1 MTSGFLA
8 IVGRTADITLIV
20 FILMQLALA
29 FRVSQTVLLHL
40 YHRSTG
46 LERERIALA
55 RPLPAEDALPA
66 VLVQIPT
73 FNEGRLVRRVLDS
86 VVSLDWPRD
95 RLQIQLLDDSTD
107 ASAEIARATIAE
119 FRFRGHDVTLIQRS
133 HRAGFK
139 AGALRAGLAC
149 SSQPFVAVF
158 DADYVPSPDFLRR
171 CLRPLLDD
179 PHLAFVQARCDFLNA
194 RENRITH
201 AQQVILESHF
211 AVEQPA
217 RCWAGQF
224 LPFNGTGGVWRRA
237 AIEAAGG
244 WHGDTLT
251 EDLDLSYRAQMR
263 GWRALYLVSVAVPGE
278 LPDSL
283 ASWGMQQCRW
293 NKGFAQTTRT
303 SPVDLAQP
311 VALEAEIRC
320 GAPSRWLH
328 FRAVGAGYIDIMVDR
343 RAAWHGELFLDS
355 PARCARPAA
364 RIGGRARDGAAQQQF
379 AAAARDRFP
388 DPKLHDNVQAHVIH
402 DPDAP
407 LCRGV
412 VNSQR
417 DRRHT
422 RPRVGLRANTKTG
435 SSSLLID
442 LAAPVVRL
450 CRACVGDGQAGSRTS
465 VRVPVV
471 LLSRRHGF
479 AFQFRALVG
488 AVVEP
493 LDLQAVTRPIDPHR
507 RRERT
512 ARLH

>member
-1 MTSGFLA
+1 MTSAFLA
-8 IVGRTADITLIV
+8 FVGRTADITLVV

-40 YHRSTG
+40 YHRRVG
-46 LERERIALA
+46 LERERIALT
-55 RPLPAEDALPA
+55 RPLPAEDELPA

-107 ASAEIARATIAE
+107 ASAEIAQATIAE
-119 FRFRGHDVTLIQRS
+119 FRLRGHDVALIQRA

-158 DADYVPSPDFLRR
+158 DADYVPSPDFLRL

-194 RENRITH
+194 RENRVTH

-211 AVEQPA
+211 AVEQPT

-293 NKGFAQTTRT
+293 NKGFAQTTRKLLP
-303 SPVDLAQP
+303 SICRSRLPWRRKLDA
-311 VALEAEIRC
+311 ALHLGGC
-320 GAPSRWLH
+320 
-328 FRAVGAGYIDIMVDR
+328 AVGPLALATGILWWIDLLLGTFSFSLILPLAALGLLQGLAGALAMALLSSNLLRQPGVGSETRSFTTTCRLTLYTILMHQYAAALSTRSVIDGIR
-343 RAAWHGELFLDS
+343 
-355 PARCARPAA
+355 
-364 RIGGRARDGAAQQQF
+364 GRASAFVRTPKQ
-379 AAAARDRFP
+379 DRLP
-388 DPKLHDNVQAHVIH
+388 
-402 DPDAP
+402 
-407 LCRGV
+407 G
-412 VNSQR
+412 
-417 DRRHT
+417 
-422 RPRVGLRANTKTG
+422 
-435 SSSLLID
+435 
-442 LAAPVVRL
+442 
-450 CRACVGDGQAGSRTS
+450 
-465 VRVPVV
+465 
-471 LLSRRHGF
+471 
-479 AFQFRALVG
+479 
-488 AVVEP
+488 
-493 LDLQAVTRPIDPHR
+493 
-507 RRERT
+507 
-512 ARLH
+512 

>member
-20 FILMQLALA
+20 FIVMQLALA

-55 RPLPAEDALPA
+55 RPLPAGDELPA
-66 VLVQIPT
+66 VLVQVPT

-119 FRFRGHDVTLIQRS
+119 FRLRGHDVTLIQRA

-158 DADYVPSPDFLRR
+158 DADYVPSPDFLQR

-194 RENRITH
+194 RENRVTH

-211 AVEQPA
+211 AVEQPT

-293 NKGFAQTTRT
+293 NKGFAQTTRKLLP
-303 SPVDLAQP
+303 SIWRSRLPWRRKFDA
-311 VALEAEIRC
+311 ALHL
-320 GAPSRWLH
+320 G
-328 FRAVGAGYIDIMVDR
+328 G
-343 RAAWHGELFLDS
+343 
-355 PARCARPAA
+355 CA
-364 RIGGRARDGAAQQQF
+364 F
-379 AAAARDRFP
+379 
-388 DPKLHDNVQAHVIH
+388 
-402 DPDAP
+402 AP
-407 LCRGV
+407 LVLSTAILLWIDVLLG
-412 VNSQR
+412 
-417 DRRHT
+417 T
-422 RPRVGLRANTKTG
+422 L
-435 SSSLLID
+435 SSSLILP
-442 LAAPVVRL
+442 LAAL
-450 CRACVGDGQAGSRTS
+450 GLLQGLAGALAMA
-465 VRVPVV
+465 
-471 LLSRRHGF
+471 LLSSNLLRRLGIGSQTRSFMTTCRLTLYTILMHHYAAALSARSVIDGIRGRAS
-479 AFQFRALVG
+479 AFV
-488 AVVEP
+488 
-493 LDLQAVTRPIDPHR
+493 
-507 RRERT
+507 RT
-512 ARLH
+512 PKQDSLRG

>member
-1 MTSGFLA
+1 MTSAFLA
-8 IVGRTADITLIV
+8 IVGRTADITLVV

-40 YHRSTG
+40 YHRRVG
-46 LERERIALA
+46 LERERIALT
-55 RPLPAEDALPA
+55 RPLPAEDELPA

-107 ASAEIARATIAE
+107 ASAEIAQATIAE
-119 FRFRGHDVTLIQRS
+119 FRLRGHDVALIQRA

-158 DADYVPSPDFLRR
+158 DADYVPSPDFLRL

-194 RENRITH
+194 RENRVTH

-211 AVEQPA
+211 AVEQPT

-293 NKGFAQTTRT
+293 NKGFAQTTRKLLP
-303 SPVDLAQP
+303 SICRSRLPWRRKLDA
-311 VALEAEIRC
+311 ALHLGGC
-320 GAPSRWLH
+320 
-328 FRAVGAGYIDIMVDR
+328 AVGPLALATGILWWIDLLLGTFSFSLILPLAALGLLQGLAGALAMALLSSNLLRQPGVGSETRSFTTTCRLTLYTILMHQYAAALSTRSVIDGIR
-343 RAAWHGELFLDS
+343 
-355 PARCARPAA
+355 
-364 RIGGRARDGAAQQQF
+364 GRASAFVRTPKQ
-379 AAAARDRFP
+379 DRLP
-388 DPKLHDNVQAHVIH
+388 
-402 DPDAP
+402 
-407 LCRGV
+407 G
-412 VNSQR
+412 
-417 DRRHT
+417 
-422 RPRVGLRANTKTG
+422 
-435 SSSLLID
+435 
-442 LAAPVVRL
+442 
-450 CRACVGDGQAGSRTS
+450 
-465 VRVPVV
+465 
-471 LLSRRHGF
+471 
-479 AFQFRALVG
+479 
-488 AVVEP
+488 
-493 LDLQAVTRPIDPHR
+493 
-507 RRERT
+507 
-512 ARLH
+512 

>member
-119 FRFRGHDVTLIQRS
+119 FRFRGHDVTLIQRA

-293 NKGFAQTTRT
+293 NKGFAQTTRKLLPSIWRSRLPWRRKFDAALHLGGCT
-303 SPVDLAQP
+303 FAPLVLATLILWWIDVLLGTVSFSLILP
-311 VALEAEIRC
+311 LAALGLLQGLAGVLAMALLSSNLLRRLGIGSQTRSFTTTCRLTLYTILMHHYAAALSTRSVIDGIR
-320 GAPSRWLH
+320 
-328 FRAVGAGYIDIMVDR
+328 
-343 RAAWHGELFLDS
+343 
-355 PARCARPAA
+355 
-364 RIGGRARDGAAQQQF
+364 GRASAFVRTPKQ
-379 AAAARDRFP
+379 DR
-388 DPKLHDNVQAHVIH
+388 
-402 DPDAP
+402 
-407 LCRGV
+407 
-412 VNSQR
+412 
-417 DRRHT
+417 
-422 RPRVGLRANTKTG
+422 LR
-435 SSSLLID
+435 
-442 LAAPVVRL
+442 
-450 CRACVGDGQAGSRTS
+450 C
-465 VRVPVV
+465 
-471 LLSRRHGF
+471 
-479 AFQFRALVG
+479 
-488 AVVEP
+488 
-493 LDLQAVTRPIDPHR
+493 
-507 RRERT
+507 
-512 ARLH
+512 

>member
-1 MTSGFLA
+1 MTSAFLA
-8 IVGRTADITLIV
+8 IVGRTADITLVV

-40 YHRSTG
+40 YHRRVG
-46 LERERIALA
+46 LERERIALT
-55 RPLPAEDALPA
+55 RPLPSEDELPA

-107 ASAEIARATIAE
+107 ASAEIAQATIAE
-119 FRFRGHDVTLIQRS
+119 FRLRGHDVVLIQRA

-158 DADYVPSPDFLRR
+158 DADYVPSPDFLRL

-194 RENRITH
+194 RENRVTH

-211 AVEQPA
+211 AVEQPT

-293 NKGFAQTTRT
+293 NKGFAQTTRKLLP
-303 SPVDLAQP
+303 SICRSRLPWRRKLDA
-311 VALEAEIRC
+311 ALHLGGC
-320 GAPSRWLH
+320 
-328 FRAVGAGYIDIMVDR
+328 AVGPLALATGILWWIDLLLGTLSFSLILPLAALGLLQGLAGALAMALLSSNLLRQPGVGSQTRSFTTTCRLTVYTILMHQYAAALSTRSVIDGIR
-343 RAAWHGELFLDS
+343 
-355 PARCARPAA
+355 
-364 RIGGRARDGAAQQQF
+364 GRASAFVRTPKQ
-379 AAAARDRFP
+379 DRLP
-388 DPKLHDNVQAHVIH
+388 
-402 DPDAP
+402 
-407 LCRGV
+407 G
-412 VNSQR
+412 
-417 DRRHT
+417 
-422 RPRVGLRANTKTG
+422 
-435 SSSLLID
+435 
-442 LAAPVVRL
+442 
-450 CRACVGDGQAGSRTS
+450 
-465 VRVPVV
+465 
-471 LLSRRHGF
+471 
-479 AFQFRALVG
+479 
-488 AVVEP
+488 
-493 LDLQAVTRPIDPHR
+493 
-507 RRERT
+507 
-512 ARLH
+512 

>member
-20 FILMQLALA
+20 FISMQLALA

-55 RPLPAEDALPA
+55 RPLPAEDELPA

-73 FNEGRLVRRVLDS
+73 FNEGRLVRRVLDA

-119 FRFRGHDVTLIQRS
+119 FRLRGHDVTLIQRA

-194 RENRITH
+194 RENRVTH

-211 AVEQPA
+211 AVEQPT

-293 NKGFAQTTRT
+293 NKGFAQTPRKLLPSIWRSRLPWRRKLDAALHLGGCAFGPLVLATAILWWMDLLLGTLSFSLILPLAGLGLLQGLAGALAMALLSSNLLRRLGFGSETRRFMT
-303 SPVDLAQP
+303 TCRLTLYTIMMHHYAA
-311 VALEAEIRC
+311 ALSAR
-320 GAPSRWLH
+320 S
-328 FRAVGAGYIDIMVDR
+328 VIDGMR
-343 RAAWHGELFLDS
+343 
-355 PARCARPAA
+355 
-364 RIGGRARDGAAQQQF
+364 GRASAFVRTPKQ
-379 AAAARDRFP
+379 DRLP
-388 DPKLHDNVQAHVIH
+388 
-402 DPDAP
+402 
-407 LCRGV
+407 G
-412 VNSQR
+412 
-417 DRRHT
+417 
-422 RPRVGLRANTKTG
+422 
-435 SSSLLID
+435 
-442 LAAPVVRL
+442 
-450 CRACVGDGQAGSRTS
+450 
-465 VRVPVV
+465 
-471 LLSRRHGF
+471 
-479 AFQFRALVG
+479 
-488 AVVEP
+488 
-493 LDLQAVTRPIDPHR
+493 
-507 RRERT
+507 
-512 ARLH
+512 

>member
-1 MTSGFLA
+1 MISAFLA

-20 FILMQLALA
+20 FIVMQLALA

-40 YHRSTG
+40 YHRRVG
-46 LERERIALA
+46 LERERIALT
-55 RPLPAEDALPA
+55 RPLPAEDELPA

-107 ASAEIARATIAE
+107 ASAEIAQATIAE
-119 FRFRGHDVTLIQRS
+119 FRLRGHDVALIQRA

-158 DADYVPSPDFLRR
+158 DADYVPSPDFLRL

-179 PHLAFVQARCDFLNA
+179 PQLAFVQARCDFLNA
-194 RENRITH
+194 RENRVTH

-211 AVEQPA
+211 AVEQPT

-251 EDLDLSYRAQMR
+251 EDLDLSYRAQIR

-293 NKGFAQTTRT
+293 NKGFAQTTRKLLP
-303 SPVDLAQP
+303 SIWRSRLPWRRKLDA
-311 VALEAEIRC
+311 ALHLGGC
-320 GAPSRWLH
+320 
-328 FRAVGAGYIDIMVDR
+328 AVGPLALATGILWWIDLLLGTLSFSLILPLAALGLLQGLAGALAMALLSSDLLRQPGVGSQTRSFTTTCRLTLYTVLMHQYAAALSTRSVIDGIR
-343 RAAWHGELFLDS
+343 
-355 PARCARPAA
+355 
-364 RIGGRARDGAAQQQF
+364 GRASAFVRTPKQ
-379 AAAARDRFP
+379 DRLP
-388 DPKLHDNVQAHVIH
+388 
-402 DPDAP
+402 
-407 LCRGV
+407 G
-412 VNSQR
+412 
-417 DRRHT
+417 
-422 RPRVGLRANTKTG
+422 
-435 SSSLLID
+435 
-442 LAAPVVRL
+442 
-450 CRACVGDGQAGSRTS
+450 
-465 VRVPVV
+465 
-471 LLSRRHGF
+471 
-479 AFQFRALVG
+479 
-488 AVVEP
+488 
-493 LDLQAVTRPIDPHR
+493 
-507 RRERT
+507 
-512 ARLH
+512 

>member
-1 MTSGFLA
+1 MTSAVLA
-8 IVGRTADITLIV
+8 IVGRTADITLVV

-40 YHRSTG
+40 YHRRVG
-46 LERERIALA
+46 LERERIALT
-55 RPLPAEDALPA
+55 RPLPSEDELPA

-107 ASAEIARATIAE
+107 ASAEIAQATIAE
-119 FRFRGHDVTLIQRS
+119 FRLKGHDVALIQRA

-158 DADYVPSPDFLRR
+158 DADYVPSPDFLRL

-194 RENRITH
+194 RENRVTH

-211 AVEQPA
+211 AVEQPT

-293 NKGFAQTTRT
+293 NKGFAQTTRKLLP
-303 SPVDLAQP
+303 SICRSRLPWRRKLDA
-311 VALEAEIRC
+311 ALHLGGC
-320 GAPSRWLH
+320 
-328 FRAVGAGYIDIMVDR
+328 AVGPLALATGILWWIDLLLGTLSFSLILPLAALGLLQGLAGALAMALLSSNLLRQPGVGSQTRSFTTTCRLTAYTILMHQYAAALSTRSVIDGIR
-343 RAAWHGELFLDS
+343 
-355 PARCARPAA
+355 
-364 RIGGRARDGAAQQQF
+364 GRASAFVRTPKQ
-379 AAAARDRFP
+379 DRLP
-388 DPKLHDNVQAHVIH
+388 
-402 DPDAP
+402 
-407 LCRGV
+407 G
-412 VNSQR
+412 
-417 DRRHT
+417 
-422 RPRVGLRANTKTG
+422 
-435 SSSLLID
+435 
-442 LAAPVVRL
+442 
-450 CRACVGDGQAGSRTS
+450 
-465 VRVPVV
+465 
-471 LLSRRHGF
+471 
-479 AFQFRALVG
+479 
-488 AVVEP
+488 
-493 LDLQAVTRPIDPHR
+493 
-507 RRERT
+507 
-512 ARLH
+512 

>member
-1 MTSGFLA
+1 
-8 IVGRTADITLIV
+8 
-20 FILMQLALA
+20 
-29 FRVSQTVLLHL
+29 VLLHL
-40 YHRSTG
+40 YYRRVG
-46 LERERIALA
+46 LERERIALT
-55 RPLPAEDALPA
+55 RPLPSEDELPA

-107 ASAEIARATIAE
+107 ASAEIAQATIAE
-119 FRFRGHDVTLIQRS
+119 FRLRGHDVALIQRA

-158 DADYVPSPDFLRR
+158 DADYVPSPDFLRL

-194 RENRITH
+194 RENRVTH

-211 AVEQPA
+211 AVEQPT

-278 LPDSL
+278 LPDRL

-293 NKGFAQTTRT
+293 NKGFAQTTRKLLP
-303 SPVDLAQP
+303 SICRSRLPWRRKLDA
-311 VALEAEIRC
+311 ALHLGGC
-320 GAPSRWLH
+320 
-328 FRAVGAGYIDIMVDR
+328 AVGPLALATGILWWIDLLLGTLSFSLILPLAALGLLQGLAGALAMALLSSNLLRQPGVGSQTRSFTTTCRLTAYTILMHQYAAALSTRSVIDGIR
-343 RAAWHGELFLDS
+343 
-355 PARCARPAA
+355 
-364 RIGGRARDGAAQQQF
+364 GRASAFVRTPKQ
-379 AAAARDRFP
+379 DRLP
-388 DPKLHDNVQAHVIH
+388 
-402 DPDAP
+402 
-407 LCRGV
+407 G
-412 VNSQR
+412 
-417 DRRHT
+417 
-422 RPRVGLRANTKTG
+422 
-435 SSSLLID
+435 
-442 LAAPVVRL
+442 
-450 CRACVGDGQAGSRTS
+450 
-465 VRVPVV
+465 
-471 LLSRRHGF
+471 
-479 AFQFRALVG
+479 
-488 AVVEP
+488 
-493 LDLQAVTRPIDPHR
+493 
-507 RRERT
+507 
-512 ARLH
+512 

>member
-1 MTSGFLA
+1 MTSAFLA
-8 IVGRTADITLIV
+8 IVGRTADITLVV

-40 YHRSTG
+40 YHRRIG
-46 LERERIALA
+46 LERERIALT
-55 RPLPAEDALPA
+55 RPLPAEDELPA

-107 ASAEIARATIAE
+107 ASAEIAQATIAE
-119 FRFRGHDVTLIQRS
+119 FRLRGHDVALIQRA

-158 DADYVPSPDFLRR
+158 DADYVPSPDFLRL

-194 RENRITH
+194 RENRVTH

-211 AVEQPA
+211 AVEQPT

-293 NKGFAQTTRT
+293 NKGFAQTTRKLLP
-303 SPVDLAQP
+303 SICRSRLPWRRKLDA
-311 VALEAEIRC
+311 ALHLGGC
-320 GAPSRWLH
+320 
-328 FRAVGAGYIDIMVDR
+328 AVGPLALATGILWWIDLLLGTFSFSLILPLAALGLLQGLAGALAMALLSSNLLRQPGVGSETRSFTTTCRLTLYTILMHQYAAALSTRSVIDGIR
-343 RAAWHGELFLDS
+343 
-355 PARCARPAA
+355 
-364 RIGGRARDGAAQQQF
+364 GRASAFVRTPKQ
-379 AAAARDRFP
+379 DRLP
-388 DPKLHDNVQAHVIH
+388 
-402 DPDAP
+402 
-407 LCRGV
+407 G
-412 VNSQR
+412 
-417 DRRHT
+417 
-422 RPRVGLRANTKTG
+422 
-435 SSSLLID
+435 
-442 LAAPVVRL
+442 
-450 CRACVGDGQAGSRTS
+450 
-465 VRVPVV
+465 
-471 LLSRRHGF
+471 
-479 AFQFRALVG
+479 
-488 AVVEP
+488 
-493 LDLQAVTRPIDPHR
+493 
-507 RRERT
+507 
-512 ARLH
+512 

>member
-1 MTSGFLA
+1 MTSAFLA
-8 IVGRTADITLIV
+8 IVGRTADITLVV

-40 YHRSTG
+40 YHRRVG
-46 LERERIALA
+46 LERERIALT
-55 RPLPAEDALPA
+55 RPLPAEDELPA

-107 ASAEIARATIAE
+107 ASAEIAQATIAE
-119 FRFRGHDVTLIQRS
+119 FRLRGHDVALIQRA

-158 DADYVPSPDFLRR
+158 DADYVPSPDFLRL

-194 RENRITH
+194 RENRVTH

-211 AVEQPA
+211 AVEQPT

-251 EDLDLSYRAQMR
+251 EDLDLSYRVQMR

-293 NKGFAQTTRT
+293 NKGFAQTTRKLLP
-303 SPVDLAQP
+303 SICRSRLPWRRKLDA
-311 VALEAEIRC
+311 ALHLGGC
-320 GAPSRWLH
+320 
-328 FRAVGAGYIDIMVDR
+328 AVGPLALATGILWWIDLLLGTFSFSLILPLAALGLLQGLAGALAMALLSSNLLRQPGVGSETRSFTTTCRLTLYTILMHQY
-343 RAAWHGELFLDS
+343 AAALSTRSVIEGI
-355 PARCARPAA
+355 R
-364 RIGGRARDGAAQQQF
+364 GRASAFVRTPKQ
-379 AAAARDRFP
+379 DRLP
-388 DPKLHDNVQAHVIH
+388 
-402 DPDAP
+402 
-407 LCRGV
+407 G
-412 VNSQR
+412 
-417 DRRHT
+417 
-422 RPRVGLRANTKTG
+422 
-435 SSSLLID
+435 
-442 LAAPVVRL
+442 
-450 CRACVGDGQAGSRTS
+450 
-465 VRVPVV
+465 
-471 LLSRRHGF
+471 
-479 AFQFRALVG
+479 
-488 AVVEP
+488 
-493 LDLQAVTRPIDPHR
+493 
-507 RRERT
+507 
-512 ARLH
+512 

>member
-1 MTSGFLA
+1 MTSAFLA
-8 IVGRTADITLIV
+8 IVGRTADITLVV

-40 YHRSTG
+40 YHRRVG
-46 LERERIALA
+46 LERERIALT
-55 RPLPAEDALPA
+55 RPLPAEDELPA

-107 ASAEIARATIAE
+107 ASAEIAQATIAE
-119 FRFRGHDVTLIQRS
+119 FRLRGHDVTLIQRA

-158 DADYVPSPDFLRR
+158 DADYVPSPDFLRL

-194 RENRITH
+194 RENRVTH

-211 AVEQPA
+211 AVEQPT

-293 NKGFAQTTRT
+293 NKGFAQTTRKLLP
-303 SPVDLAQP
+303 SICRSRLPWRRKLDA
-311 VALEAEIRC
+311 ALHLGGC
-320 GAPSRWLH
+320 
-328 FRAVGAGYIDIMVDR
+328 AVGPLALATGILWWIDLLLGTFSFSLILPLAALGLLQGLAGALAMALLSSNLLRQPGVGSETRSFTTTCRLTLYTILMHQYAAALSTRSVIDGIR
-343 RAAWHGELFLDS
+343 
-355 PARCARPAA
+355 
-364 RIGGRARDGAAQQQF
+364 GRASAFVRTPKQ
-379 AAAARDRFP
+379 DRLP
-388 DPKLHDNVQAHVIH
+388 
-402 DPDAP
+402 
-407 LCRGV
+407 G
-412 VNSQR
+412 
-417 DRRHT
+417 
-422 RPRVGLRANTKTG
+422 
-435 SSSLLID
+435 
-442 LAAPVVRL
+442 
-450 CRACVGDGQAGSRTS
+450 
-465 VRVPVV
+465 
-471 LLSRRHGF
+471 
-479 AFQFRALVG
+479 
-488 AVVEP
+488 
-493 LDLQAVTRPIDPHR
+493 
-507 RRERT
+507 
-512 ARLH
+512 

>member
-1 MTSGFLA
+1 MTSAFLA
-8 IVGRTADITLIV
+8 IVGRTADITLVV

-40 YHRSTG
+40 YHRRVG
-46 LERERIALA
+46 LERERIALT
-55 RPLPAEDALPA
+55 RPLPSEDELPA

-107 ASAEIARATIAE
+107 ASAEIAQATIAE
-119 FRFRGHDVTLIQRS
+119 FRLRGHDVVLIQRA

-158 DADYVPSPDFLRR
+158 DADYVPSPDFLRL

-194 RENRITH
+194 RENRVTH

-211 AVEQPA
+211 AVEQPT

-293 NKGFAQTTRT
+293 NKGFAQTTRKLLP
-303 SPVDLAQP
+303 SICRSRLPWRRKLDA
-311 VALEAEIRC
+311 ALHLGGC
-320 GAPSRWLH
+320 
-328 FRAVGAGYIDIMVDR
+328 AVGPLALATGILWWIDLLLGTLSFSLILPLAALGLLQGLAGALAMALLSSNLLRQPGVGSQTRSFTTTCRLTAYTILMHQYAAALSTRSVIDGIR
-343 RAAWHGELFLDS
+343 
-355 PARCARPAA
+355 
-364 RIGGRARDGAAQQQF
+364 GRASAFVRTPKQ
-379 AAAARDRFP
+379 DRLP
-388 DPKLHDNVQAHVIH
+388 
-402 DPDAP
+402 
-407 LCRGV
+407 G
-412 VNSQR
+412 
-417 DRRHT
+417 
-422 RPRVGLRANTKTG
+422 
-435 SSSLLID
+435 
-442 LAAPVVRL
+442 
-450 CRACVGDGQAGSRTS
+450 
-465 VRVPVV
+465 
-471 LLSRRHGF
+471 
-479 AFQFRALVG
+479 
-488 AVVEP
+488 
-493 LDLQAVTRPIDPHR
+493 
-507 RRERT
+507 
-512 ARLH
+512 